1 MRKTVIFTLFSS
13 RVIFYN
19 SDRLMLLIIICAC
32 KNDNFSVDEG
42 ILEMSEATR
51 M

>member
-1 MRKTVIFTLFSS
+1 
-13 RVIFYN
+13 
-19 SDRLMLLIIICAC
+19 MLLIIICAC

-51 M
+51 MWTY